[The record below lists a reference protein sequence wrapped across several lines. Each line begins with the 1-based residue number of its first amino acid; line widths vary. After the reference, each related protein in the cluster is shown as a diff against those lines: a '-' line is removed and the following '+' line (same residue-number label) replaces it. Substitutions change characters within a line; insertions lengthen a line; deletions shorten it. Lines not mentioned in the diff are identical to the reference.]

1 MSVVQKQISK
11 RAADTLFCIIR
22 VLNMKTNN
30 SAPGAKHNFQIL
42 FRRYRFVFAFMVI
55 SGLCPSQLM
64 GQAMGLER
72 MKGDTSF
79 RIPDTLTYAKSLELD
94 YAFNFYNGDTIKTY
108 LTKSGVYISKGTIF
122 TVGRPF
128 TGITL
133 YNPNTYSYEVKYHMV
148 HEGRANLVRTNPIGV
163 SERLEGMEYQIL
175 DMIVFHTRPGRKST
189 VKVVLYAKSV
199 NSRRIITI
207 SDLER
212 AVFVG
217 EVWNKFRQP

>member
-1 MSVVQKQISK
+1 M
-11 RAADTLFCIIR
+11 LFCIIR

-30 SAPGAKHNFQIL
+30 SSPAGRCAFKIRIHHCRLLFAAILCYGFQPQTL
-42 FRRYRFVFAFMVI
+42 T
-55 SGLCPSQLM
+55 

-72 MKGDTSF
+72 LKGDTSF
-79 RIPDTLTYAKSLELD
+79 RIPDTLTYAKSQEMD

-108 LTKSGVYISKGTIF
+108 LTKGGIYISKGTIF

-175 DMIVFHTRPGRKST
+175 DMIVFHTRPGRKSS
-189 VKVVLYAKSV
+189 VKVVIYAKSV

-207 SDLER
+207 SDIER
-212 AVFVG
+212 AILVG